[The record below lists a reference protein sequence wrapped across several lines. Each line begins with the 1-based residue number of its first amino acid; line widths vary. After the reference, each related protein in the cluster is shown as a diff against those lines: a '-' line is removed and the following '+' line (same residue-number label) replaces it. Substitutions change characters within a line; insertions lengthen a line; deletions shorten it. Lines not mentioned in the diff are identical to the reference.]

1 VTEIRFGSPTVS
13 RRTVIKGAAATA
25 AVIPMTQIL
34 GGEVQA
40 ASKVLRLGTQ
50 KQVKPAAP
58 WTTSDGSLQI
68 LSAVGDYLAYQR
80 VDGSLEPRVA
90 TKWKASNGLKT
101 WTFDLRKG
109 VKFHDGTEVTSA
121 DVVYTFQAH
130 LKETNKSASIGNFK
144 GVIAAVR
151 AEGAYKVVFD
161 LVAPSGNFPY
171 TVASTSY
178 GAIIIKNGADGGAAW
193 TKTMMSCG
201 PWIMTSYTETEKTVF
216 KKNPNYWDTDKQASL
231 QYDTLE
237 QIQFLSAAAAVPQLK
252 TGKIDAIVLLPEDA
266 VKLNKS
272 KFSIDKVGSAAGI
285 HMHMRCDYGPF
296 TDVRVRKAAAL
307 TINRAGYIK
316 GVLKGVGGNIAN
328 DSVMDSYPTRD
339 NSVPQREKDL
349 AEAKKLMAAA
359 GNKGFTVDLS
369 TWYRDDIAK
378 FAQVVKSSFAEIGIS
393 CNLKV
398 DGSDGG
404 GSVYYT
410 YVPYPS
416 GKGKGPKYDNN
427 SWLASNLGITEWA
440 GRGVP
445 DQYLKRE
452 WRSDGDW
459 SGAYTDNATL
469 DAAIDEYLSAGNPK
483 KQSTA
488 SGKIQRASLDYTPY
502 IIVYNTNILFVRR
515 SNLKGVSYNGITQ
528 IDATGA
534 A

>member
-1 VTEIRFGSPTVS
+1 
-13 RRTVIKGAAATA
+13 
-25 AVIPMTQIL
+25 M
-34 GGEVQA
+34 
-40 ASKVLRLGTQ
+40 
-50 KQVKPAAP
+50 
-58 WTTSDGSLQI
+58 
-68 LSAVGDYLAYQR
+68 
-80 VDGSLEPRVA
+80 
-90 TKWKASNGLKT
+90 
-101 WTFDLRKG
+101 
-109 VKFHDGTEVTSA
+109 
-121 DVVYTFQAH
+121 
-130 LKETNKSASIGNFK
+130 
-144 GVIAAVR
+144 
-151 AEGAYKVVFD
+151 
-161 LVAPSGNFPY
+161 
-171 TVASTSY
+171 
-178 GAIIIKNGADGGAAW
+178 
-193 TKTMMSCG
+193 
-201 PWIMTSYTETEKTVF
+201 
-216 KKNPNYWDTDKQASL
+216 
-231 QYDTLE
+231 
-237 QIQFLSAAAAVPQLK
+237 
-252 TGKIDAIVLLPEDA
+252 
-266 VKLNKS
+266 
-272 KFSIDKVGSAAGI
+272 
-285 HMHMRCDYGPF
+285 
-296 TDVRVRKAAAL
+296 
-307 TINRAGYIK
+307 
-316 GVLKGVGGNIAN
+316 
-328 DSVMDSYPTRD
+328 
-339 NSVPQREKDL
+339 PQREKDL

-410 YVPYPS
+410 YVPYHS